1 LPSFHVAVMRGGAKC
16 WLPWMRGQVDEGG
29 SDDCFAGEP
38 GCGIVDVVFD
48 GGSLGPNG
56 WFTKNMKDGKLIG
69 ITVFYGTADPAA
81 TGYYEALYRCH
92 WMGDNPAWGK
102 WEYDDDDGGAGNDSD
117 QLDMVD

>member
-1 LPSFHVAVMRGGAKC
+1 MRGGAKC

-92 WMGDNPAWGK
+92 WLGDFSGPVRLHDRYVSPDKTRRWLRKYSA
-102 WEYDDDDGGAGNDSD
+102 
-117 QLDMVD
+117 